1 MIKSLRV
8 EKRTTLKEALGVWQR
23 LKTKVVAKGGK
34 ATKTLEDCYFTTF
47 RLLDSGFIALYDQL
61 FMVHLEERE
70 ICCFMAA
77 AWNKD
82 TGVKLQLAE
91 RKTLS

>member
-34 ATKTLEDCYFTTF
+34 GNKDFRGLVLYHFLIVRLWLHSLVRPIVHGSFRRKRDLLFLWQLLGTKTL
-47 RLLDSGFIALYDQL
+47 
-61 FMVHLEERE
+61 V
-70 ICCFMAA
+70 
-77 AWNKD
+77 
-82 TGVKLQLAE
+82 
-91 RKTLS
+91 